1 MGRCRRVPMRSLL
14 ALVSLLS
21 RSFAALA
28 SLATL
33 ACLVLVAVSVVARY
47 VFNTPLVWIDEV
59 AGWLVVAL
67 VMLSVAEAQRRG
79 EHIAVEPPHAVAGTR
94 LALAAGFVGAAGVL
108 ATALVLLH
116 EGIETVA
123 FSRMV
128 GIATNIEGVDIW
140 WLQALIPLGAA
151 LLALVAAA
159 QLLARKP
166 PDPHGELTTR
176 E

>member
-1 MGRCRRVPMRSLL
+1 MLR
-14 ALVSLLS
+14 AVSLLS
-21 RSFAALA
+21 RFFAALA
-28 SLATL
+28 ALATL

-47 VFNTPLVWIDEV
+47 GFGTPLPWIDEV

-79 EHIAVEPPHAVAGTR
+79 EHIAVEPPHLIAGTR
-94 LALAAGFVGAAGVL
+94 VALAAGFVGLAGVL
-108 ATALVLLH
+108 ATALVLLD

-128 GIATNIEGVDIW
+128 GVATNIEGVPAW
-140 WLQALIPLGAA
+140 WLHALIPLGAF
-151 LLALVAAA
+151 LLAIVAAA
-159 QLLARKP
+159 QLLARRP
-166 PDPHGELTTR
+166 PDPHGELAQR